1 MSKPFYVRFEVPP
14 ELAEKA
20 YEAVRIAKD
29 TGKIRKGTNETTK
42 AAERGLAK
50 LVLIAEDVDPPEVVA
65 HLPLLCEE
73 KKIPYVYVPSKDKL
87 GEACGI
93 EVKAASACIVEPG
106 EAATLVEEIVKAL
119 EEVKVKGA
127 VPAKEVKEVKKEV
140 REAPPEKPKA
150 KKKERAKES
159 KEAKEERAASEK

>member
-20 YEAVRIAKD
+20 YEAIRIAKD
-29 TGKIRKGTNETTK
+29 TGKIKKGTNETTK
-42 AAERGLAK
+42 ATERGLAK

-87 GEACGI
+87 GQACGI
-93 EVKAASACIVEPG
+93 EVKAAAACIIEPG
-106 EAATLVEEIVKAL
+106 EAAALVEEIVKRV
-119 EEVKVKGA
+119 EEVKVKVA
-127 VPAKEVKEVKKEV
+127 APVK
-140 REAPPEKPKA
+140 EAPPEKPKV
-150 KKKERAKES
+150 
-159 KEAKEERAASEK
+159 KEERKEEKKPKPEKREKAKEKAAAKK